1 MSTWSE
7 YWEWR
12 QLEPDVIV
20 TGNYKSFY
28 PADKYC
34 PIAPVSTPVTIV
46 SESDHDRIQDEYL
59 ISKGIDCK
67 PRK

>member
-1 MSTWSE
+1 MSTFTE

-28 PADKYC
+28 PVDEHKPIVAVC
-34 PIAPVSTPVTIV
+34 PPE
-46 SESDHDRIQDEYL
+46 SEPKCFGRRWDDDNDIDNNLNDE
-59 ISKGIDCK
+59 
-67 PRK
+67 